1 MKKSDM
7 PAFRRI
13 CNNNSLGDTI
23 ISEFTQ
29 GPIPDKESNSKSS
42 KMSSNENL
50 VNLERPENIEPG
62 VRRQTVIK
70 EERKESMTLKDIDS
84 SINNT
89 TSNLRIDA
97 DILKNSELEALAK
110 KRAQKMNA
118 PVRVIL

>member
-1 MKKSDM
+1 MKKSDV

-13 CNNNSLGDTI
+13 CNNNSLGETL

-42 KMSSNENL
+42 KVSSNENL
-50 VNLERPENIEPG
+50 VNLDRPENIEPATQM
-62 VRRQTVIK
+62 RRQQVIK

-84 SINNT
+84 SINT
-89 TSNLRIDA
+89 GGTSNLRIEP

-110 KRAQKMNA
+110 KRAQKLNA
-118 PVRVIL
+118 PV